1 MINTDFIVLISLFS
15 LRSTVGGELSSFFVL
30 WFNSLMICGC
40 WIPIYCW
47 FPFSF
52 FLFIQDS
59 ILDLTIGPYETY
71 EDALFGYKV
80 QLKFNLHIYLY
91 VTLLKRYSRKVK
103 NVNYEMCSRDSIIV
117 LKGNNTIDT
126 LTISSS
132 LSGSGK
138 ISLY

>member
-1 MINTDFIVLISLFS
+1 MLNSNILLI
-15 LRSTVGGELSSFFVL
+15 
-30 WFNSLMICGC
+30 
-40 WIPIYCW
+40 
-47 FPFSF
+47 SF